1 MLFRII
7 HILLLLLLLS
17 LPPQPK
23 TTPVV
28 RSFDRS
34 QTKSRWSDYERER
47 RRRLLR
53 IGNRQES
60 AAENPPRSVVGRTQE
75 SSVTLESAASG
86 QSYNSSSG
94 IELGSIPF
102 RVPLMHLPAAAA
114 VSSVVTC
121 LSPFLA
127 RIRNSH
133 AQSES

>member
-53 IGNRQES
+53 IGNRRES
-60 AAENPPRSVVGRTQE
+60 AAGNPRSVVGRTQE

>member
-7 HILLLLLLLS
+7 HILLSLLLLS

-53 IGNRQES
+53 IGNRRES
-60 AAENPPRSVVGRTQE
+60 AAGNPRSVGRWPHSRVECNTRIRRLRAELQQQQRHRTRIN
-75 SSVTLESAASG
+75 SVPRSFDALASCG
-86 QSYNSSSG
+86 CSQFSG
-94 IELGSIPF
+94 
-102 RVPLMHLPAAAA
+102 HLP
-114 VSSVVTC
+114 
-121 LSPFLA
+121 LSLP
-127 RIRNSH
+127 RSH
-133 AQSES
+133 SQFACPE